1 MTAKMTT
8 NMNFTVKKGIIHE
21 SLNVVSK
28 ATAVRGIHP
37 VLSNVLIETVEDN
50 EIKLCATDLDLY
62 IEVKIPA
69 EVGAKGAITL
79 PGKKL
84 TEIISKL
91 PDEKVVFKLDT
102 DTNTVEIKCANSK
115 FDIKGIPSSE
125 FPPVETPDSDEF
137 IDISTSTLLKTIKQT
152 SYATATYDMNNVL
165 SGVFCKINE
174 NTLEMAALDGNR
186 LARIKDDIENS
197 DKVNFSVVIP
207 SRTLR
212 EFTNIISGTED
223 EKVKITAKNGQIM
236 FKLTDR
242 YMTSRLIEG
251 QYPNYEQLIPT
262 NYEKKAKI
270 DRSKFLSALDRV
282 ATMVNERTNTVKL
295 SFTKN
300 NLKISADAPDL
311 GDSHDEFSIEYTAES
326 LDIAFNY
333 KYIQDF
339 LKIMDTENII
349 MEMDG
354 ALSGVVFKS
363 ENEKDAICLVMPVQI
378 D

>member
-174 NTLEMAALDGNR
+174 
-186 LARIKDDIENS
+186 K
-197 DKVNFSVVIP
+197 
-207 SRTLR
+207 
-212 EFTNIISGTED
+212 
-223 EKVKITAKNGQIM
+223 Q
-236 FKLTDR
+236 
-242 YMTSRLIEG
+242 
-251 QYPNYEQLIPT
+251 
-262 NYEKKAKI
+262 
-270 DRSKFLSALDRV
+270 
-282 ATMVNERTNTVKL
+282 
-295 SFTKN
+295 
-300 NLKISADAPDL
+300 
-311 GDSHDEFSIEYTAES
+311 
-326 LDIAFNY
+326 
-333 KYIQDF
+333 
-339 LKIMDTENII
+339 
-349 MEMDG
+349 
-354 ALSGVVFKS
+354 
-363 ENEKDAICLVMPVQI
+363 
-378 D
+378 